1 MKRTL
6 LILIFIAATTIA
18 FAQQSHKLS
27 GTIIGTG
34 ASVDYTTNQMST
46 KVNTKEMAFDGN
58 LNTFFASYARSGT
71 WAGLDLGR
79 PHVIT
84 RVGCAPRND
93 GNGPKRLC
101 LAVFEGA
108 NRPDFLDA
116 VPIYMVQRQGVIG
129 QMMYADVKG
138 QQAFRYVRYMGPNDA
153 RCNVAEVEF
162 YGYESD
168 VVTFDPAEGEAVK
181 TPADF
186 YYRPTNL
193 PLVVVHTENAQEPY
207 DKTHEIDAYISII
220 SDGKVLTDTATIRL
234 RGNASKDF
242 PKKPYRIKWD
252 EKHHVLGSPA
262 KAKKWTLINNYGDK
276 TLMRNMLAFELSRRF
291 GLPYT
296 PFCTPVDVMINGE
309 YRGCYQLCD
318 QVEVGKG
325 RVEITKMD
333 ETCTTGDALTGGYFV
348 EVDAYASSEPL
359 HFWSSKGNP
368 VTIKSPED
376 DEIVSRQ
383 KDYIVSRWN
392 DLESRLFGNSYTSET
407 QGYRSR
413 MDLDSFLKH
422 FLVGELSGN
431 TDTYWSV
438 YFYKDRGDELFHAGP
453 VWDFD
458 LAFENDSRTYP
469 INNKTDWVYRSGGSY
484 AGSMKSF
491 VDRIINNDVAAKRDL
506 LALWEDGRY
515 NRGIEEQKL
524 LALVDEYAALL
535 QESQNLN
542 FLRWPIMNQRVHM
555 NPRTLGSYSAEVQGI
570 KTYLAARLKW
580 IDKKLGF
587 DASLVGLD
595 ELVYNDNDNN
605 NDDSAIYTLS
615 GQKVATDTATPL
627 PPGIYI
633 KNGRKVVVR

>member
-71 WAGLDLGR
+71 W
-79 PHVIT
+79 
-84 RVGCAPRND
+84 
-93 GNGPKRLC
+93 
-101 LAVFEGA
+101 
-108 NRPDFLDA
+108 
-116 VPIYMVQRQGVIG
+116 
-129 QMMYADVKG
+129 
-138 QQAFRYVRYMGPNDA
+138 
-153 RCNVAEVEF
+153 
-162 YGYESD
+162 
-168 VVTFDPAEGEAVK
+168 
-181 TPADF
+181 
-186 YYRPTNL
+186 
-193 PLVVVHTENAQEPY
+193 
-207 DKTHEIDAYISII
+207 
-220 SDGKVLTDTATIRL
+220 
-234 RGNASKDF
+234 
-242 PKKPYRIKWD
+242 
-252 EKHHVLGSPA
+252 
-262 KAKKWTLINNYGDK
+262 
-276 TLMRNMLAFELSRRF
+276 
-291 GLPYT
+291 
-296 PFCTPVDVMINGE
+296 
-309 YRGCYQLCD
+309 
-318 QVEVGKG
+318 

-333 ETCTTGDALTGGYFV
+333 ETCTTGAALTGGYFI

-359 HFWSSKGNP
+359 HFWSSKGTP
-368 VTIKSPED
+368 VTIKTPAD

-484 AGSMKSF
+484 AGNMKNF

-506 LALWEDGRY
+506 LALWEDSRY
-515 NRGIEEQKL
+515 NRGITEASL

-605 NDDSAIYTLS
+605 NDDSAFYTLS
-615 GQKVATDTATPL
+615 GQKVITVPSTPL